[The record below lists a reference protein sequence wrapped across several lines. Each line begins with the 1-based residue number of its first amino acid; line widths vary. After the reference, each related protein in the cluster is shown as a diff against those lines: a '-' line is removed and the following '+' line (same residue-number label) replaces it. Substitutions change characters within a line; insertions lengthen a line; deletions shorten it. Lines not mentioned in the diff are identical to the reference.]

1 MFAGYDLAAWLI
13 GGTVLYVMYR
23 RAVRLAEQENRDA

>member
-13 GGTVLYVMYR
+13 GGTFLYLMYR
-23 RAVRLAEQENRDA
+23 RAVRLVERENRDA